1 MKIPRKRSMAPVGAA
16 RSKLTSGAVEAEHDS
31 SRHGRAEMAPRSSRR
46 SDVTPLTAPAR
57 AFAEAAG
64 VLRTDRRALFD
75 DWGNLRPVHELP
87 DQLAAALAS
96 VKIVRRGRHLL
107 LCVRFR
113 DQYKILEM
121 LMKHFGLF
129 GAGGRLSGEENLSAR
144 PDGNG
149 GSARG
154 DGTRA

>member
-1 MKIPRKRSMAPVGAA
+1 MAPVGAA

-31 SRHGRAEMAPRSSRR
+31 SGHGRAEMAPFFSA
-46 SDVTPLTAPAR
+46 DVTQRIDPDR

-64 VLRTDRRALFD
+64 FLRADRRALFD
-75 DWGNLRPVHELP
+75 DWGNLRPVHQLP

-113 DQYKILEM
+113 DPYKILEM

-129 GAGGRLSGEENLSAR
+129 GAGGGSAARRTGACGTR
-144 PDGNG
+144 PDGNWG
-149 GSARG
+149 PASG